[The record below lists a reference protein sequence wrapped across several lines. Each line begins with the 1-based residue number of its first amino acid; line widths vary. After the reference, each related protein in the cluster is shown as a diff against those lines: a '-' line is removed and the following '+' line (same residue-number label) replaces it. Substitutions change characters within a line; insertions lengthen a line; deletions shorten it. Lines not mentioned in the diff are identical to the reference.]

1 MSTRPFLRLLSAL
14 LLRSFPKRLSG
25 ICLEQANTLRSSPD
39 RRPPLSERESQN
51 NHVPWASNLS
61 MKFIVF
67 LAALHMEEMP
77 FLQSCE
83 ALEYALAASHSVDSL
98 LCWQTNGIGCQPW
111 IAWFQ
116 KWSCRVVYTQDPCQI
131 YESTEKHL
139 LQYVI
144 WNQVVKLHQWTT
156 KLRNWLPLLTRVLLY
171 F

>member
-83 ALEYALAASHSVDSL
+83 ALEYALAASHSEVSL
-98 LCWQTNGIGCQPW
+98 LCRQTNRIRCQPW
-111 IAWFQ
+111 TVPIEER
-116 KWSCRVVYTQDPCQI
+116 SYRRVYTQDPCQI

-144 WNQVVKLHQWTT
+144 
-156 KLRNWLPLLTRVLLY
+156 
-171 F
+171 

>member
-83 ALEYALAASHSVDSL
+83 ALEYALAASHSEVSL
-98 LCWQTNGIGCQPW
+98 LCRQTNRIRCANLGL
-111 IAWFQ
+111 
-116 KWSCRVVYTQDPCQI
+116 CRLKNDHTDGFTRKILARFMNPVK
-131 YESTEKHL
+131 STFFNTLSEIK
-139 LQYVI
+139 
-144 WNQVVKLHQWTT
+144 
-156 KLRNWLPLLTRVLLY
+156 
-171 F
+171 